1 MSLRTLALD
10 WSADGSVGLAFGVLL
25 VAAGLGYLLAG
36 RVGAR
41 RDRRGR
47 SWPRRRTF
55 CFLAG
60 LVVLAVDL
68 YSGIGT
74 EADTRLSIHMI
85 EHMVMWVLVAPLL
98 AAGAP
103 VRLAFFALPRT
114 GRRPLARALRGHLV
128 SSLTGPVGSVSLFS
142 TVILISHLPAV
153 YGLTLRSE
161 YVHAAEHGL
170 YLLTALLVW
179 APLLGFDPLPHR
191 PGPRG
196 QIACMVACMVPMVL
210 VAVWLASAAHP
221 VYGRYVRAPGPSALH
236 DQRLAATIM
245 WTGCLSAFAV
255 PILARL
261 RIPRRA
267 NVRRLR
273 SHRVP
278 A

>member
-1 MSLRTLALD
+1 MSARTLALD

-25 VAAGLGYLLAG
+25 LASGLGYLLAG

-47 SWPRRRTF
+47 SWPRGRTC

-68 YSGIGT
+68 YSGVGT
-74 EADTRLSIHMI
+74 EADTRLSVHMI

-103 VRLAFFALPRT
+103 IRLAFFALPRT
-114 GRRPLARALRGHLV
+114 GRRTLASALRAPVV
-128 SSLTGPVGSVSLFS
+128 SLLTGPVGSVSLF
-142 TVILISHLPAV
+142 TAVILVSHLPAV
-153 YGLTLRSE
+153 YGLALRSE
-161 YVHAAEHGL
+161 YVHVAEHGV
-170 YLLTALLVW
+170 YLLSALLVW
-179 APLLGFDPLPHR
+179 APLLGVDPLPHR

-196 QIACMVACMVPMVL
+196 QLACMVVCMVPMVL
-210 VAVWLASAAHP
+210 VAVWLAGASHP
-221 VYGRYVRAPGPSALH
+221 VYGRYVQALGASALH

-245 WTGCLSAFAV
+245 WAGCLPAFAV
-255 PILARL
+255 PVLARV
-261 RIPRRA
+261 RIPRRRS
-267 NVRRLR
+267 VQQVR
-273 SHRVP
+273 SHGVP